1 MLRQESSVV
10 FGLQSSR
17 LTMQAE
23 SSNIISMEYN
33 FSSVRCN
40 DARKIAWTGPFRNAF
55 RVGLD
60 CFRGMGR
67 AVQVLAA
74 HCVEA
79 QFRHCGQPGH
89 HARTCP
95 LNRQGTAEAAHPH
108 ACFSKGYSYSSTA
121 PCTPQQHLWGS
132 KTHTGMPAHT
142 HTCARTHTHAHT
154 NTNTNARTNTH
165 ARVQTHRHTREH
177 TYTRTNTGTHA
188 RAHTYTHVHVC
199 THTCT
204 HTCICT
210 NTLRV

>member
-1 MLRQESSVV
+1 MDY
-10 FGLQSSR
+10 
-17 LTMQAE
+17 
-23 SSNIISMEYN
+23 IIL
-33 FSSVRCN
+33 VRC
-40 DARKIAWTGPFRNAF
+40 DGGLLGRTLLERGPCWL
-55 RVGLD
+55 GLFAGHGAHGAGA
-60 CFRGMGR
+60 CR
-67 AVQVLAA
+67 ALS
-74 HCVEA
+74 VEA
-79 QFRHCGQPGH
+79 EFRHCGQPGH